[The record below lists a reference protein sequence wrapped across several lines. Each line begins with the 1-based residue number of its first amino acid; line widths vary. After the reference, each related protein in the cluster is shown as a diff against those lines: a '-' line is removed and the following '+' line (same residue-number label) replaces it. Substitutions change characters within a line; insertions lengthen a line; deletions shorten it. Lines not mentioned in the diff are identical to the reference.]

1 MKDNFGHISCHVME
15 CKGCPPEV
23 KQALWEMK
31 KEHRRLQH
39 SLPHGST
46 QEFFDSIWE
55 RLHKNDIV
63 FPTDNDEDDFG
74 EETSLGKVAKES
86 RKDGHD
92 SD

>member
-1 MKDNFGHISCHVME
+1 MKGNFGHISCHVMACE
-15 CKGCPPEV
+15 GCPPEV

-31 KEHRRLQH
+31 KEHGSLQR

-55 RLHKNDIV
+55 RLHKNDTV
-63 FPTDNDEDDFG
+63 LPTDNDEDELG
-74 EETSLGKVAKES
+74 EETNLEKVAKKS
-86 RKDGHD
+86 RKDGND